1 MNNLLLNCD
10 IGESFGAW
18 RMGLDAEVMPLID
31 CANIACGFHA
41 GDPGTMRRTVALAVE
56 HGVRIGAH
64 PGYPDLVGFGRRSLA
79 CSAQE
84 VEDLLLYQI
93 GALDGLCRAQGTR
106 VRYVKPHGALYQDMM
121 RDPAIL
127 AAVLRALAA
136 YDRTLPL
143 MLMSTRDNT
152 AARALG
158 EAHGIELWFEAF
170 ADRAYD
176 GAGYL
181 VSRSQPGAVHHDAET
196 VLAQALLLARGARC
210 EPATAAPWRWRRRP
224 SAYTATTPPR
234 WLRCGA
240 SATPWRRHEPTATA
254 HRGGRHRQ
262 LRPAPVR
269 AHRRSQHA
277 LAAGGGGKPAGGVR
291 RRPARPGAVLHHPAP
306 AIRPAP
312 ARPWRGPRADRRGAV
327 RLAPETPGRRPSAH
341 PADLVRPRVG
351 PDLEPLARRKQLGVA
366 ELIRRHSQRE
376 YRVFALGFSPGF
388 AFMGLVEEALAAP
401 RLATPRQ
408 RIAAGS
414 VGIAERQTAVY
425 PQASPGGW
433 NLLGRCPVRLFDLT
447 LDGYSLLRAGD
458 RVRFEPIGHAEFVR
472 LGGDDTP
479 LEVQA

>member
-1 MNNLLLNCD
+1 MNSLLLNCD

-18 RMGLDAEVMPLID
+18 SMGLDAEVMPLID

-93 GALDGLCRAQGTR
+93 GALDGLCRAQGER

-158 EAHGIELWFEAF
+158 AAHGIELWFEAF
-170 ADRAYD
+170 ADRAYG

-196 VLAQALLLARGARC
+196 VLAQALLLARGA
-210 EPATAAPWRWRRRP
+210 P
-224 SAYTATTPPR
+224 
-234 WLRCGA
+234 LRA
-240 SATPWRRHEPTATA
+240 SD
-254 HRGGRHRQ
+254 G
-262 LRPAPVR
+262 
-269 AHRRSQHA
+269 SA
-277 LAAGGGGKPAGGVR
+277 LALEAQTLCVHGDNPASLAAVR
-291 RRPARPGAVLHHPAP
+291 R
-306 AIRPAP
+306 IRDA
-312 ARPWRGPRADRRGAV
+312 
-327 RLAPETPGRRPSAH
+327 
-341 PADLVRPRVG
+341 
-351 PDLEPLARRKQLGVA
+351 LE
-366 ELIRRHSQRE
+366 
-376 YRVFALGFSPGF
+376 
-388 AFMGLVEEALAAP
+388 AA
-401 RLATPRQ
+401 
-408 RIAAGS
+408 
-414 VGIAERQTAVY
+414 
-425 PQASPGGW
+425 
-433 NLLGRCPVRLFDLT
+433 
-447 LDGYSLLRAGD
+447 
-458 RVRFEPIGHAEFVR
+458 
-472 LGGDDTP
+472 
-479 LEVQA
+479 